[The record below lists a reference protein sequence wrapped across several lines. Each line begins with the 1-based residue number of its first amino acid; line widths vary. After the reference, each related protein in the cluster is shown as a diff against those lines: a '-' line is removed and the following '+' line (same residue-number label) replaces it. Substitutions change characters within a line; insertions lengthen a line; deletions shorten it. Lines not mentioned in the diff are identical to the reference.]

1 MHPIQSNAT
10 ESRWHVR
17 VIRSQYSSDAHWL
30 SYVQDAPI
38 NADAGDM
45 LHTKTK
51 IAKNRIILRNIFIT
65 SPLMLH
71 RIENLPPVMQAG
83 NTKILPTQWL

>member
-1 MHPIQSNAT
+1 MFF
-10 ESRWHVR
+10 WHV
-17 VIRSQYSSDAHWL
+17 IRFKSQTSSAAHWVSL
-30 SYVQDAPI
+30 VQDVPT
-38 NADAGDM
+38 NADAGDI
-45 LHTKTK
+45 LHTRTK

-65 SPLMLH
+65 SSLMPH